1 MKLNDWE
8 MQREYE
14 LRSELM
20 REDWENPYRRRNRIA
35 SLDDDDYGF
44 DDDIMFDYEKNL
56 LTCQHYYK

>member
-44 DDDIMFDYEKNL
+44 DDDIMFD
-56 LTCQHYYK
+56 

>member
-20 REDWENPYRRRNRIA
+20 REDWENPYRRRNR
-35 SLDDDDYGF
+35 
-44 DDDIMFDYEKNL
+44 
-56 LTCQHYYK
+56 